1 MRSDINH
8 EATPIHREE
17 TKTIVVFVTQWRSN
31 IIQLLPHLNKLAGQ
45 STFRVRESVIRR
57 SGRIAD
63 DLHRCY
69 NFSNFSF
76 AGSQSGEHAMSVP
89 VDLGSV
95 ETTIRRI
102 EAETEWRISLPA
114 RIVIQQVF
122 VSFATEEGAFEILMT
137 DEVRSQAL
145 EIAHEQLANFLRRT
159 VERSQEMARRSN
171 YTGNEVGLP
180 IVISELNVWTGNGS
194 CHCWPR

>member
-1 MRSDINH
+1 
-8 EATPIHREE
+8 
-17 TKTIVVFVTQWRSN
+17 
-31 IIQLLPHLNKLAGQ
+31 
-45 STFRVRESVIRR
+45 
-57 SGRIAD
+57 
-63 DLHRCY
+63 
-69 NFSNFSF
+69 
-76 AGSQSGEHAMSVP
+76 MSVP